1 MLGLT
6 ITSIAFLVL
15 TGALVGLIS
24 SYFGVGACFIMVPV
38 IIYFLETYFGTP
50 PNLSPLIAFGT
61 NMAIVVPT
69 ALGGALRH
77 RKVLEKKDARFPTK
91 HYLSF
96 GIPVGVG
103 SFLGALCAFIFFTS
117 FRAHAGLIL
126 KMIFGILCLL
136 GAYRFMTAKP
146 VPVEKFTDPN
156 PVKYAVL
163 GIFSGMVAHFIGI
176 GGGLIYV
183 PVLNAILGIPIHMA
197 VPISLATMII
207 GSSVGAIS
215 FMILG
220 RIDQMKQPNFYPPF
234 TFGWFNII
242 AFLSI
247 GAASIISSQIGPY
260 LAHRT
265 PPKKFKILLAILYV
279 YIGIRLIVRGIFQF
293 QGLTPP
299 IP

>member
-1 MLGLT
+1 MLT
-6 ITSIAFLVL
+6 MNSIMFLVL
-15 TGALVGLIS
+15 VGALVGLVS

-38 IIYFLETYFGTP
+38 MIYFLEAFLGTS
-50 PNLSPLIAFGT
+50 PNLAPLIAFGT

-77 RKVLEKKDARFPTK
+77 RSVLKKKNMRFPTK
-91 HYLSF
+91 HYLFF
-96 GIPVGVG
+96 GVPVGIG
-103 SFLGALCAFIFFTS
+103 SFLGSLCAFIFFTS
-117 FRAHAGLIL
+117 FRAYAGLIL
-126 KMIFGILCLL
+126 KLGFAFLCLL

-146 VPVEKFTDPN
+146 VPVEKFTKID
-156 PVKYAVL
+156 PVKYVAS
-163 GIFSGMVAHFIGI
+163 GIFSGMAAHFIGI

-183 PVLNAILGIPIHMA
+183 PVLNAILGVPIHMA
-197 VPISLATMII
+197 VSISLATMTI

-215 FMILG
+215 FMLLG
-220 RIDQMKQPNFYPPF
+220 HIDQMKHPGSYPPY
-234 TFGWFNII
+234 TLGWFNLI

-247 GAASIISSQIGPY
+247 GTASIIFSQVGPY

-265 PPKKFKILLAILYV
+265 PPKKLKILLAILYV
-279 YIGIRLIVRGIFQF
+279 YIGVRLIIRGIYQL